1 MGPSS
6 SFAPESV
13 KYHAAMAVLNKKQ
26 QCRNNQTWGMFTLN
40 QYPFVTWLP
49 ETRCLPP
56 CWHLWI
62 SPQSN
67 FSEVCSYSAQV
78 PPFAKLRWWS
88 ALFMDS
94 NGISFLQNNHCIIGI
109 IPSVVCS
116 ALSNTWA
123 VNNSWLSAIW
133 SIVGAVWR
141 LTIKAFEN
149 NFLRNE
155 KIHRNTYRP

>member
-1 MGPSS
+1 MQKEPNIRYVYTQPIPICHLTSRNQMPASLLASLNISS
-6 SFAPESV
+6 
-13 KYHAAMAVLNKKQ
+13 KQ
-26 QCRNNQTWGMFTLN
+26 FLRSLQLLST
-40 QYPFVTWLP
+40 
-49 ETRCLPP
+49 
-56 CWHLWI
+56 
-62 SPQSN
+62 
-67 FSEVCSYSAQV
+67 SA

-88 ALFMDS
+88 ALFMDA
-94 NGISFLQNNHCIIGI
+94 NGIFFLQNNHCIMGI

-155 KIHRNTYRP
+155 KNSQKYLSPLKCVTFIR